1 MPGVS
6 EPLPHPRQNFTV
18 HSFDVDPDGFLAPR
32 MLCAFLQE
40 AAGRDAARRGV
51 GMDEL
56 MARGFAWVMQR
67 LIVAVDEW
75 PREGAVV
82 AVSTWPTRFGGATA
96 ERDFIAEDADG
107 RPLARATSRWAVAD
121 LAARRA
127 MRLPEFLRGLPVGKP
142 EAGLPLPPFV
152 ARAADA
158 ALLGERILEV
168 RRGDLDLVGHA
179 NNTRFVEWGMEAVPD
194 EWLSTR
200 VLAGLDIAYR
210 QEALKGDAVASRAF
224 AAGAE
229 ALSHELVLAGSRTRK
244 PLADLVTRWRPR

>member
-1 MPGVS
+1 MPEVR
-6 EPLPHPRQNFTV
+6 EPVPHPRELFTV
-18 HSFDVDPDGFLAPR
+18 HSFDVDPDGLLAPR
-32 MLCAFLQE
+32 VLCAFLQE

-56 MARGFAWVMQR
+56 IARGFAWVLQR

-82 AVSTWPTRFGGATA
+82 AVSTWPTRLGGATA
-96 ERDFIAEDADG
+96 ERDFIAEGADG

-127 MRLPEFLRGLPVGKP
+127 VRLPEFLRGLPVAEPG
-142 EAGLPLPPFV
+142 AGLSLPPFV

-158 ALLGERILEV
+158 ALLGERVVEV

-179 NNTRFVEWGMEAVPD
+179 NNTRFIEWGLEAVPD
-194 EWLSTR
+194 EWLKTR
-200 VLAGLDIAYR
+200 ALAGLDVVYR
-210 QEALKGDAVASRAF
+210 QEALKGAAVASRAF
-224 AAGAE
+224 AAGGDAL
-229 ALSHELVLAGSRTRK
+229 LSHELLLASSGK
-244 PLADLVTRWRPR
+244 PLADLVTRWRPRY